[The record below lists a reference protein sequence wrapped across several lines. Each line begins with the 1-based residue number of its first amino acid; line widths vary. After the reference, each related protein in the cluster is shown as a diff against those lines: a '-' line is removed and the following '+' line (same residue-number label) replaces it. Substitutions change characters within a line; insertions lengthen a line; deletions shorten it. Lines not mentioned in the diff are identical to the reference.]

1 MEILLGISIALLAG
15 LLLSRLARL
24 VNLPAVTA
32 YLVAG
37 ILLGPYVI
45 GAIGIPGL
53 GFTDMHKVENLSLVC
68 DAALG
73 FIAFAMGNE
82 FRLNHLKKT
91 GKNATIIGI
100 FQAVFT
106 TLLVD
111 AILIGLHFAMPDKLS
126 LSAAIVLGAVASATA
141 PAATMMVIRQ
151 YRAKGP
157 LTDILMPIVALDDA
171 VGLVLFSVSFGIAKA
186 ISIGNTD
193 ILAVV
198 LEPLVEVGFS
208 LLLGALLGLLLCFLE
223 KYFNS
228 RGKRISISVSFV
240 LAAVA
245 LSMLHFHIGEIC
257 VRFSSLLTCMML
269 GTVFANV
276 SPRSA
281 DGMDRLERW
290 TAPILIL
297 FFTISGAEL
306 ELSVFSDAM
315 IVVIGIIYVL
325 ARSIGKYSGAR
336 ISSKM
341 MGCNKGIVKYLGI
354 TLLPQAGV
362 ALGMAMK
369 ATELGPEGVIVS
381 NIVLFAVLI
390 YEFIGPT
397 LTKISLQLAGE
408 IDPEVANEGGLRLRR
423 RRSHTEYDERP
434 VETIPGELHPR
445 NQEPAGESNDDSE

>member
-37 ILLGPYVI
+37 ILLGPYVL
-45 GAIGIPGL
+45 GQLGIPGL
-53 GFTDMHKVENLSLVC
+53 GFTDMHKVENLSLIC

-100 FQAVFT
+100 FQACFT

-171 VGLVLFSVSFGIAKA
+171 VGLVLFSISFGIAKA
-186 ISIGNTD
+186 LSLGNTD
-193 ILAVV
+193 ILAIV
-198 LEPLVEVGFS
+198 LEPLLEVGCS
-208 LLLGALLGLLLCFLE
+208 LALGAVLGALLCFLE

-245 LSMLHFHIGEIC
+245 LSMLHFEIGAIH
-257 VRFSSLLTCMML
+257 VGFSSLLTCMML

-276 SPRSA
+276 SPRSQDA
-281 DGMDRLERW
+281 MDRLERW

-315 IVVIGIIYVL
+315 IVLIGIIYVI
-325 ARSIGKYSGAR
+325 ARSVGKYSGAR

-341 MGCNKGIVKYLGI
+341 MRCDKGIVKYLGV

-390 YEFIGPT
+390 YEFVGPS

-408 IDPEVANEGGLRLRR
+408 IDPEVADEGGLRLRR

-434 VETIPGELHPR
+434 VEPIPGELHPR
-445 NQEPAGESNDDSE
+445 QMKQEDESADED